1 MRSEAFWHYFEATRP
16 RLKLRGATFAAM
28 FEYLDRFDRPVGI
41 IETGCVRRLEAE
53 LGGDGGS
60 TILFDK
66 YAAFHPGSTVHTVD
80 IDAAAT
86 QLCRQV
92 VSDRVAITWRHS
104 VAFLNAFAASP
115 PRDFTSLDLLYLD
128 SSDFN
133 AGTLGASTVHHL
145 GELTAAQPLL
155 HEDTMVVVDESPAAI
170 LGVHQPD
177 GGFVVIG
184 TPDTGGKGRLVAEY
198 AKQVGATLSLRGFHA
213 GWTAMRRGVRDN
225 RAAVRAV
232 IAQSPQGLF
241 ATAPQDAFV
250 GKSLRESGQYGQ
262 DQIDLAAGF
271 VSSADSVLV
280 VGAHVGSIAIP
291 LARRCQHL
299 TAIEANPWTH
309 KLLQCNLVLNDASNV
324 VAHHFAA
331 SDRAGT
337 IRFVMNTHN
346 SGGSKRYPLT
356 PDPAY
361 FYDNPDIV
369 EVPCFAL
376 DEKLD
381 RHDYALVFMDIEGSE
396 YFALRG
402 MPKILQSAR
411 CLIVE
416 FLPHHLTNVAGITP
430 ETFAEA
436 LVPHFASM
444 FVPSLGRRF
453 ARPDFAPALR
463 EMFDRGQGDEGLVF
477 TK

>member
-41 IETGCVRRLEAE
+41 IETGCMRRLEAE

-66 YAAFHPGSTVHTVD
+66 YAEFHPGSTVHSLD
-80 IDAAAT
+80 IDEAAA
-86 QLCRQV
+86 QLCRRL
-92 VSDRVAITWRHS
+92 VSDRVTITCGDS
-104 VAFLNAFAASP
+104 VSVLNGFAASP
-115 PRDFTSLDLLYLD
+115 PRGFTSLDLLYLD
-128 SSDFN
+128 SSDFD
-133 AGTLGASTVHHL
+133 AGTLGVSTVHHL
-145 GELTAAQPLL
+145 NELTAAQPLL
-155 HEDTMVVVDESPAAI
+155 HEDTMVVVDESP
-170 LGVHQPD
+170 
-177 GGFVVIG
+177 
-184 TPDTGGKGRLVAEY
+184 
-198 AKQVGATLSLRGFHA
+198 LSLRGFHA
-213 GWTAMRRGVRDN
+213 GWTGMRRGVGHD
-225 RAAVRAV
+225 RANVRAV
-232 IAQSPQGLF
+232 ISESTQGLF
-241 ATAPQDAFV
+241 AIGSEDAFV
-250 GKSLRESGQYGQ
+250 AKSLRESGRYGQ

-271 VSSADSVLV
+271 VSPDDRVLV

-291 LARRCQHL
+291 LARRCLHL
-299 TAIEANPWTH
+299 TAIEANPWTY
-309 KLLQCNLVLNDASNV
+309 KLLQCNLLLNDAGNV
-324 VAHHFAA
+324 TAHHFAA
-331 SDRAGT
+331 SDQAGT

-361 FYDNPDIV
+361 FYDNPDIAD
-369 EVPCFAL
+369 VPCFAL

-396 YFALRG
+396 HFALRG

-430 ETFAEA
+430 ETFAQA
-436 LVPHFASM
+436 VVPYFESM
-444 FVPSLGRRF
+444 FVPSQNRRF
-453 ARPDFAPALR
+453 ANHDFASALR

>member
-41 IETGCVRRLEAE
+41 IETGCMRRLEAE

-66 YAAFHPGSTVHTVD
+66 YAEFHPGSTVHSLD
-80 IDAAAT
+80 IDEAAA
-86 QLCRQV
+86 QLCRRL
-92 VSDRVAITWRHS
+92 VSDRVTITCGDS
-104 VAFLNAFAASP
+104 VSVLNGFAASP
-115 PRDFTSLDLLYLD
+115 PRGFTSLDLLYLD
-128 SSDFN
+128 SSDFA
-133 AGTLGASTVHHL
+133 AGTLGVSTVHHL
-145 GELTAAQPLL
+145 NELTAAQPLL
-155 HEDTMVVVDESPAAI
+155 HEDTMVVVDESPMAI
-170 LGVHQPD
+170 LGVGQPD

-184 TPDTGGKGRLVAEY
+184 APDTGGKGKLVAEY
-198 AKQVGATLSLRGFHA
+198 AKHVGATLSLRGFHA
-213 GWTAMRRGVRDN
+213 GWTGMRRGVGHD
-225 RAAVRAV
+225 RANVRAV
-232 IAQSPQGLF
+232 ISESTQGLF
-241 ATAPQDAFV
+241 AIGSEDAFV
-250 GKSLRESGQYGQ
+250 AKSLRESGRYGQ

-271 VSSADSVLV
+271 VSPDDRVLV

-291 LARRCQHL
+291 LARRCLHL
-299 TAIEANPWTH
+299 TAIEANPWTY
-309 KLLQCNLVLNDASNV
+309 KLLQCNLLLNDAGNV
-324 VAHHFAA
+324 TAHHFAA
-331 SDRAGT
+331 SDQAGT

-361 FYDNPDIV
+361 FYDNPDIAD
-369 EVPCFAL
+369 VPCFAL

-396 YFALRG
+396 HFALRG

-430 ETFAEA
+430 ETFAQA
-436 LVPHFASM
+436 VVPYFESM
-444 FVPSLGRRF
+444 FVPSQNRRF
-453 ARPDFAPALR
+453 ANHDFASALR